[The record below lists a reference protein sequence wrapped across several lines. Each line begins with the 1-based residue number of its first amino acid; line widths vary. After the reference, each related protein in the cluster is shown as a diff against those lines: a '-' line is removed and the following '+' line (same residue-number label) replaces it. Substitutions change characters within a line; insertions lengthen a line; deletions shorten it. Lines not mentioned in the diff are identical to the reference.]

1 MKKAFEV
8 AKWEYLQKVRSK
20 EFIISIV
27 ITPVIFIAFSILPT
41 LLADKDSDV
50 PKAITILDSTGQYE
64 DALRTSLEKV
74 KLEDGQ
80 PRFLI
85 PKSVVPK
92 DGGILESRKRLDDS
106 VFNKS
111 VLEAYIFIYE
121 KADSGLQLEFRS
133 KSMGNFRD
141 INIIESS
148 FNSIRRTRLLE
159 NKNIEQSLLD
169 SLTASVNLR
178 SIKITMKGEEDI
190 NFQTQFLSTLV
201 LVMALFFIIMF
212 TGGSLVRSLVEEK
225 SNRLIEIILSSCR
238 PDDLLIGKVMGL
250 TLLVITQ
257 IGIWGLMA
265 FSIAGPVI
273 ATSSAVQNLHMVLP
287 YFFLAFLFYV
297 SIFVGVG
304 SMVNTE
310 QEAQQI
316 TGYLTMLVVSP
327 VVILMPIIQ
336 NPDQSLVKIFAYIP
350 FTSPIVMIARMN
362 VVEVPFYEHLIAMGI
377 LVLSIFVIIKISVK
391 IFRIGILSYGKV
403 PSFKELINWIR
414 YD

>member
-1 MKKAFEV
+1 
-8 AKWEYLQKVRSK
+8 
-20 EFIISIV
+20 
-27 ITPVIFIAFSILPT
+27 
-41 LLADKDSDV
+41 
-50 PKAITILDSTGQYE
+50 
-64 DALRTSLEKV
+64 
-74 KLEDGQ
+74 
-80 PRFLI
+80 
-85 PKSVVPK
+85 
-92 DGGILESRKRLDDS
+92 
-106 VFNKS
+106 
-111 VLEAYIFIYE
+111 
-121 KADSGLQLEFRS
+121 
-133 KSMGNFRD
+133 
-141 INIIESS
+141 
-148 FNSIRRTRLLE
+148 
-159 NKNIEQSLLD
+159 
-169 SLTASVNLR
+169 
-178 SIKITMKGEEDI
+178 MKGEEDI

-273 ATSSAVQNLHMVLP
+273 ATSSAVQNMHMVLP

-362 VVEVPFYEHLIAMGI
+362 VVEVPLYEHLIAMGI

>member
-85 PKSVVPK
+85 PKNVVPK
-92 DGGILESRKRLDDS
+92 DGGVIEARKKLDDS

-121 KADSGLQLEFRS
+121 KSDSGLQLEFRS

-273 ATSSAVQNLHMVLP
+273 ATSSAVQNMHMVLP

-362 VVEVPFYEHLIAMGI
+362 VVEVPLYEHLIAMGI

-403 PSFKELINWIR
+403 PSFQELINWIR

>member
-1 MKKAFEV
+1 MIEARKK
-8 AKWEYLQKVRSK
+8 
-20 EFIISIV
+20 
-27 ITPVIFIAFSILPT
+27 
-41 LLADKDSDV
+41 
-50 PKAITILDSTGQYE
+50 
-64 DALRTSLEKV
+64 
-74 KLEDGQ
+74 
-80 PRFLI
+80 
-85 PKSVVPK
+85 
-92 DGGILESRKRLDDS
+92 LDDS

-121 KADSGLQLEFRS
+121 KSDSGLQLEFRS

-273 ATSSAVQNLHMVLP
+273 ATSSAVQNMHMVLP

-362 VVEVPFYEHLIAMGI
+362 VVEVPLYEHLIAMGI

>member
-8 AKWEYLQKVRSK
+8 AKWEYLQKIRSK
-20 EFIISIV
+20 EFIISII
-27 ITPVIFIAFSILPT
+27 ITPLIFMAFSILPT
-41 LLADKDSDV
+41 LLADKDSDA

-64 DALRTSLEKV
+64 DALRIALEKV

-85 PKSVVPK
+85 PKNVVPK
-92 DGGILESRKRLDDS
+92 EGGILAARKKLDDS

-111 VLEAYIFIYE
+111 VLEGYLFIYE
-121 KADSGLQLEFRS
+121 KADSGLQIEFRS

-141 INIIESS
+141 INIIESN
-148 FNSIRRTRLLE
+148 FNNLRRARLLE

-169 SLTASVNLR
+169 SLTKSVSLT
-178 SIKITMKGEEDI
+178 SVKITMEGSEEI
-190 NFQTQFLSTLV
+190 NFQTQFFSTFV
-201 LVMALFFIIMF
+201 VVMALFFIIMF

-238 PDDLLIGKVMGL
+238 PDDLLMGKVMGL

-257 IGIWGLMA
+257 MGIWGLMA
-265 FSIAGPVI
+265 FSIVGPMIVDSELI
-273 ATSSAVQNLHMVLP
+273 KNIHIVLP

-316 TGYLTMLVVSP
+316 TGYLTMLVIFP
-327 VVILMPIIQ
+327 VVLLMPIIQ
-336 NPDQSLVKIFAYIP
+336 NPDQSLVKIFAYVP
-350 FTSPIVMIARMN
+350 FTSPIIMIARMN
-362 VVEVPFYEHLIAMGI
+362 VVEIPFYEHLIAMGI
-377 LVLSIFVIIKISVK
+377 LVISIFVVIKISVK

-403 PSFKELINWIR
+403 PSVKELINWIR

>member
-20 EFIISIV
+20 EFLFSMI
-27 ITPVIFIAFSILPT
+27 ITPIILLTFSILPS
-41 LLADKDSDV
+41 LLADKDSDA
-50 PKAITILDSTGQYE
+50 PKAITILDSTRQYE
-64 DALRTSLEKV
+64 DALRASLEKV

-80 PRFLI
+80 PRYLI
-85 PKSVVPK
+85 PKNVVP
-92 DGGILESRKRLDDS
+92 DGGDIRKAQKQLDDS

-111 VLEAYIFIYE
+111 VLEGYIFIYQ
-121 KADSGLQLEFRS
+121 KADSGLQLEYRS

-141 INIIESS
+141 INIFETN
-148 FNSIRRTRLLE
+148 FNNIRRVRLLE

-178 SIKITMKGEEDI
+178 SVKITMEGSEEI
-190 NFQTQFLSTLV
+190 TFQTQFFSTFV
-201 LVMALFFIIMF
+201 IVMALFFIIMF

-238 PDDLLIGKVMGL
+238 PDDLLMGKVMGL
-250 TLLVITQ
+250 TLLVLTQ
-257 IGIWGLMA
+257 MGIWGLMA
-265 FSIAGPVI
+265 FSFAGPMI
-273 ATSSAVQNLHMVLP
+273 ATSSAFQNMHIVLP

-316 TGYLTMLVVSP
+316 TGYLTLLVIFP
-327 VVILMPIIQ
+327 VVLLMPIIQ
-336 NPDQSLVKIFAYIP
+336 NPDQSLVKVFAYIP

-362 VVEVPFYEHLIAMGI
+362 VVEIPFYEHLISMGI
-377 LVLSIFVIIKISVK
+377 LVISIYVVIKISVK

-403 PSFKELINWIR
+403 PSIKELINWIR

>member
-20 EFIISIV
+20 EFMISII
-27 ITPVIFIAFSILPT
+27 ITPIIFMAFSVLPS
-41 LLADKDSDV
+41 LLADKDSDA
-50 PKAITILDSTGQYE
+50 PKAITILDSTGKYE
-64 DALRTSLEKV
+64 DALRASLEKE

-85 PKSVVPK
+85 PKNVVPK
-92 DGGILESRKRLDDS
+92 EGGILTARKKLDDS
-106 VFNKS
+106 VFHKS
-111 VLEAYIFIYE
+111 ILEGYIFIYQ
-121 KADSGLQLEFRS
+121 KADSGLELEYRS

-141 INIIESS
+141 INIMEKN
-148 FNSIRRTRLLE
+148 FNNIRRAQLLE
-159 NKNIEQSLLD
+159 NKNIEESLLD
-169 SLTASVNLR
+169 SITTSVNLK
-178 SIKITMKGEEDI
+178 SVKITLEGEEEI
-190 NFQTQFLSTLV
+190 NFQTQFFSTFV
-201 LVMALFFIIMF
+201 VVMALFFIIMF

-238 PDDLLIGKVMGL
+238 PDDLLMGKVMGL

-257 IGIWGLMA
+257 MGIWGLMA
-265 FSIAGPVI
+265 FSFVGPMIVESGI
-273 ATSSAVQNLHMVLP
+273 FKNIHIVLP

-316 TGYLTMLVVSP
+316 TGYLTMLVIFP
-327 VVILMPIIQ
+327 VVLLMPIIQ
-336 NPDQSLVKIFAYIP
+336 NPDQSLVKVFAYIP

-362 VVEVPFYEHLIAMGI
+362 VVEIPFYEHLIAMGI

-403 PSFKELINWIR
+403 PSFKELLNWIR